1 MRNVVFVCAVAAAP
15 TPQPTATP
23 SPTLTPTPEP
33 TATPTPKPT
42 ATPEPTPTP
51 APTSTPEPTATPTP
65 TAEEAAAARLS
76 ELVPWL
82 QSPPDGA
89 HDEVAGAGRLDEVA
103 KAQWYV
109 DGLND
114 EDMMLLATLWS
125 IRKASPTMYKDLLQ
139 SYEAR
144 SRTITLPLA
153 GKVRLWAFDPVSFR
167 EDEDPLQSMEDV
179 ARVIEAFM
187 DEPFPES
194 DVIMVS
200 SHGTQ
205 YGGLGWHAGRFIYVA
220 RGRQVPLRAPTVY
233 HEVVHYYFGGS
244 IGPSWLVEGGATFVE
259 AATKD
264 AVGVETL
271 EERRRHARMDMER
284 ICHDDGIRIIRQL
297 NAPRASQTTGAHL
310 CDYIMGEHI
319 LISLSLTLGEQVTSS
334 ALRDLYV
341 LHRTEGR
348 PVREEEI
355 YRAFLKHT
363 PPGLESEFRA
373 LYRRLHGGTYDEEE
387 G

>member
-1 MRNVVFVCAVAAAP
+1 MRSVVFVCAVVAALLVAACSEPSAQPAPDTPTAIAVVAAAP
-15 TPQPTATP
+15 TPQPTSTPTPEPTSTPESTATP
-23 SPTLTPTPEP
+23 TPQPTSTPTPEPTSTPESTATPTPEP
-33 TATPTPKPT
+33 TATP
-42 ATPEPTPTP
+42 
-51 APTSTPEPTATPTP
+51 TPEPTATPTP

-167 EDEDPLQSMEDV
+167 EDEDPLQPMEDV

-187 DEPFPES
+187 DESFPES

-205 YGGLGWHAGRFIYVA
+205 YGCLGWHARRFIYVT
-220 RGRQVPLRAPTVY
+220 RGRQVPLRAPAVY
-233 HEVVHYYFGGS
+233 TTR
-244 IGPSWLVEGGATFVE
+244 WATTTL
-259 AATKD
+259 AA
-264 AVGVETL
+264 A
-271 EERRRHARMDMER
+271 
-284 ICHDDGIRIIRQL
+284 
-297 NAPRASQTTGAHL
+297 
-310 CDYIMGEHI
+310 
-319 LISLSLTLGEQVTSS
+319 
-334 ALRDLYV
+334 
-341 LHRTEGR
+341 
-348 PVREEEI
+348 
-355 YRAFLKHT
+355 
-363 PPGLESEFRA
+363 
-373 LYRRLHGGTYDEEE
+373 
-387 G
+387 